1 MPKYLIKANYTTE
14 GIRGVA
20 AKGGTARSEV
30 VSKLIGDAGGTME
43 CFYFAWGDTDAY
55 IIGDLPSDEVMAGI
69 ALAVSASG
77 SVTLTTT
84 PLLTP
89 AQIDSAAGSLPGY
102 SPPGS

>member
-20 AKGGTARSEV
+20 AKGGTVRSEV
-30 VSKLIGDAGGTME
+30 VGKLIGDAGGTME
-43 CFYFAWGDTDAY
+43 CFYYAWGDADAY
-55 IIGDLPSDEVMAGI
+55 IIGDLPSDEAMAGI
-69 ALAVSASG
+69 ALAVSSSG
-77 SVTLTTT
+77 SVNISTT

-89 AQIDSAAGSLPGY
+89 AQIDTASSSLPGY